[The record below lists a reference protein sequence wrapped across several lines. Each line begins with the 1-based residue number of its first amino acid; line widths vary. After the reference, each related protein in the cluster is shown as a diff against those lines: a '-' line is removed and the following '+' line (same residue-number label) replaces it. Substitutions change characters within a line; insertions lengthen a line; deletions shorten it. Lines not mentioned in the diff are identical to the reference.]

1 MTESAKTWRPLAGVK
16 VVELARILAG
26 PWAGQT
32 LADLGAEVI
41 KVEAPAG
48 DDTRA
53 WGPYFMERAGKP
65 ISSYFVSANRGKMS
79 VTADLGDPEDLAF
92 VRALIAEADV
102 VIENFKVGGL
112 RKFGLDA
119 ATLRAAHP
127 GLIYCSITGFGQDG
141 PYAPRAGYDF
151 IIQAMGGIMS
161 LTGEADGEP
170 QKPGV
175 AYADIFTGLYGVIAI
190 LAALAERAETGRG
203 RHLDMALFDS
213 QAGVLANQAQT
224 YLSSGKV
231 PNRMGNAH
239 PSLAPYQVFQA
250 ADGPLVIAVGND
262 GQFRRFCRIIGA
274 EAMAEDPA
282 YATNPARIANR
293 AAMVPLLASRVAEW
307 RTVELLAA
315 LEAAGVPGGPI
326 NTVDQVL
333 ADPQIRHR
341 GMVLDTGA
349 DKSVRTPIVADG
361 MPTAATRPAPGLGAD
376 NAAVRARVARPVD
389 RT

>member
-1 MTESAKTWRPLAGVK
+1 MPDPENPWRPLAGVK

-26 PWAGQT
+26 PWAGMT
-32 LADLGAEVI
+32 LADLGAEVV

-48 DDTRA
+48 DDTRT
-53 WGPYFMERAGKP
+53 WGPYFYERAGKP
-65 ISSYFVSANRGKMS
+65 ISSYFIGVNRGKRS
-79 VTADLGDPEDLAF
+79 VTADLANPDDLAF
-92 VRALIAEADV
+92 VKALIAEADI

-175 AYADIFTGLYGVIAI
+175 AYADIFTGLYGVIGI
-190 LAALAERAETGRG
+190 LAALAERASTGKG
-203 RHLDMALFDS
+203 RHLDMALLDS
-213 QAGVLANQAQT
+213 QTGVLANQAQA

-239 PSLAPYQVFQA
+239 PSLAPYQVFEA

-262 GQFRRFCRIIGA
+262 GQFRRLCRVLGA
-274 EAMAEDPA
+274 EAMASDPD
-282 YATNPARIANR
+282 YATNPARISHR
-293 AAMVPLLASRVAEW
+293 EGMVPALASHVAKW
-307 RTVELLAA
+307 TTADRGHGRGPQRPHPHRRRRHARRSHPPGPGPGRGHRRDPRA
-315 LEAAGVPGGPI
+315 PQPAGGPGI
-326 NTVDQVL
+326 E
-333 ADPQIRHR
+333 
-341 GMVLDTGA
+341 
-349 DKSVRTPIVADG
+349 KTPI
-361 MPTAATRPAPGLGAD
+361 RPNRSAW
-376 NAAVRARVARPVD
+376 R
-389 RT
+389 